1 MPRSWWYRTLLLLFC
16 TTIGILHIIP
26 TMFPKLDAKK
36 LPVKHKINLGLDLQ
50 GGLYLVLGVEFPT
63 VYRESIIRNA
73 KTLEEDMKKRGTGV
87 KSAELVANSAPSDPF
102 VEVKIEDPAKAEEF
116 RSKLKSDWGSIFRV
130 ERQSGDSFILGFT
143 SEHLAYIQEKTVSQS
158 IEVIR
163 NRIDE
168 FGVSEPV
175 ITSHGKDRILIE
187 LPGIQD
193 VERAKSLIGQTAK
206 LEFKIVQDQS
216 LSPKALQDLI
226 DKTIAGNKDKFPEE
240 QKLSDYVRVLN
251 SMLATQLPAGTEIA
265 FERIKDPATNN
276 IVGKAPYLLSK
287 QVDVTGEDLQ
297 DAFVSVDQQDNMPF
311 VSLNFNYRGAEKF
324 AEVTGA
330 NVRKRLAIVLDGVV
344 HSAPVLQEKI
354 GGGKARI
361 TMGRGNYEATLKEST
376 DLAIVVRAGG
386 LPAQLQFQEER
397 VVGPSLGADSIRDG
411 KVASFVSFA
420 LIFFFMF
427 LYYRG
432 SGLIANFA
440 LALNGLFI
448 LAILV
453 GMEATLTL
461 PGSAGSALALGM
473 AVDANIVI
481 YERIREELRS
491 GKSVMAAV
499 DMGFARAS
507 STIIDAN
514 LTTAI
519 AGLVLMEF
527 GTGPVRGFAVT
538 LLVGLATSMFTAVFA
553 SKILFDLWLQK
564 SDRAR
569 KALSI

>member
-1 MPRSWWYRTLLLLFC
+1 MPRSWWYRTIFMLLAMVF
-16 TTIGILHIIP
+16 GILHVIP
-26 TMFPKLDAKK
+26 TMFPNLDAKK
-36 LPVKHKINLGLDLQ
+36 LPVKHRINLGLDLQ

-63 VYRESIIRNA
+63 VYRESLIRNA
-73 KTLEEDMKKRGTGV
+73 KTLESDMKKRGVGI
-87 KSAELVANSAPSDPF
+87 KSVNLIETSAPTDPL
-102 VEVKIEDPAKAEEF
+102 VDVQIEDPAKAEEF
-116 RSKLKSDWGSIFRV
+116 RSKLKSDWGSIFRI
-130 ERQSGDSFILGFT
+130 ERQSGTGFSLGFT
-143 SEHLAYIQEKTVSQS
+143 SEHLLYVNEKTISQS

-187 LPGIQD
+187 LPGVQD

-206 LEFKIVQDQS
+206 LEFKIVQDHS
-216 LSPKALQDLI
+216 LSQSALQGLI
-226 DKTIAGNKDKFPEE
+226 DKIIAANKEKFPED
-240 QKLSDYVRVLN
+240 QKLSEYVRLLN
-251 SMLATQLPAGTEIA
+251 SLGATQLPEGTEIA
-265 FERIKDPATNN
+265 FERIKDPVTNN
-276 IVGKAPYLLSK
+276 IVGKTPYLLSK

-324 AEVTGA
+324 EKVTGE

-376 DLAIVVRAGG
+376 DLAIVLRAGA

-411 KVASFVSFA
+411 KVASWISFG
-420 LIFFFMF
+420 LIFFFMV
-427 LYYRG
+427 LIYRV

-440 LALNGLFI
+440 LALNGLLI

-453 GMEATLTL
+453 GLEATLTL
-461 PGSAGSALALGM
+461 PGIAGIALTLGM
-473 AVDANIVI
+473 AVDANIII

-499 DMGFARAS
+499 DMGFSRAS

-514 LTTAI
+514 VTTAI
-519 AGLVLMEF
+519 AALVLMEF

-538 LLVGLATSMFTAVFA
+538 LLVGLATSMFTAVFI
-553 SKILFDLWLQK
+553 SKIFFDLWLQT